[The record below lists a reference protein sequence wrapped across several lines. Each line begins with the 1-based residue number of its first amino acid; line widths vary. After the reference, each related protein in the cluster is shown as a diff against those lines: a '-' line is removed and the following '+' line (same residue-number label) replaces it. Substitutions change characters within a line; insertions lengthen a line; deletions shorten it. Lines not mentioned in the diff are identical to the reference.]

1 MDPALAQKVLDAKAQ
16 AERNR
21 TRINHFSLCG
31 LAVGLVIA
39 VLWFLIDPS
48 GSPEPQDKIMIG
60 VMIGIMLPQIVIM
73 YRPSRYISPAKCPCC
88 GYDWEIREG
97 RHVPITE
104 HMPSWDK
111 CPGCG
116 AMMSEPALIL
126 VIRRQAKRSTGS
138 LPER

>member
-1 MDPALAQKVLDAKAQ
+1 MDPVLAQKVLDAKAQ

-21 TRINHFSLCG
+21 TRINHLSLRG
-31 LAVGLVIA
+31 LAVGLAIA

-48 GSPEPQDKIMIG
+48 GSPEPDSKILIG
-60 VMIGIMLPQIVIM
+60 VMVGIMIPRIVIL
-73 YRPSRYISPAKCPCC
+73 YRPSRFINPAKCPCC
-88 GYDWEIREG
+88 GHDWEIREG
-97 RHVPITE
+97 SNVPIAE

-116 AMMSEPALIL
+116 VVMSELALIL
-126 VIRRQAKRSTGS
+126 VIKRHAKQSAGS